1 MKKLAVISLLLTSCA
16 SYSFNVLADMHS
28 ELLDIQHQWVT
39 VNYELTDKAQQK
51 GFEQL
56 VSEIT
61 QFQQTYSDKAE
72 GYIWLGIIKSSY
84 AGAKGGLGALGLA
97 KEAKS
102 ALEKALLLD
111 ATALDGSAYTS
122 LGTLY
127 SKVPGWPIGFGDDE
141 KAAELL
147 SKAIKI
153 NSKGIDPNYFYG
165 QYLYDE
171 KKYSDAKIYL
181 EIANQAAPRAERP
194 LADQYRHQEIDQLLV
209 KVNKKLKKK

>member
-1 MKKLAVISLLLTSCA
+1 MKKLALISLLLASCA
-16 SYSFNVLADMHS
+16 SYSFNVVADMNS
-28 ELLDIQHQWVT
+28 ELLDIQHQWVK
-39 VNYELTDKAQQK
+39 VNYELTDKAQEQ

-97 KEAKS
+97 KEAKV

-147 SKAIKI
+147 STAIKI

-165 QYLYDE
+165 QYLYEE
-171 KKYSDAKIYL
+171 KKYSEAKTYL
-181 EIANQAAPRAERP
+181 EMANRAPARAERP

-209 KVNKKLKKK
+209 KVNKKLKNK